1 MKKLLAWALACWLCA
16 SPALAT
22 QIFLTVGSGTWTA
35 PPDFSSTNTIE
46 CIGGGGGGGDSTT
59 GKGGG
64 GGAYAK
70 IVNYPGTPGASIS
83 YSVGAGGSGSTAPTA
98 GGDSWF
104 GSTGTILAKG
114 AQVTSGN
121 GGLASASV
129 GTTKY
134 NGGNGG
140 GSGGGG
146 GAAGP
151 NGAGGNATSSGGAG
165 DAGFGGAGGAYPGG
179 AGGDGAEFD
188 ATHGS
193 GGGGGGSPS
202 QPPAP
207 GLPGSYGAGGGAY
220 QSTTLGGGVA
230 GSAGLCVINYVP
242 GQRRV
247 SSGAF

>member
-22 QIFLTVGSGTWTA
+22 QIFLTVGSGTWAA

-70 IVNYPGTPGASIS
+70 IVNYPGVPGASIS

-140 GSGGGG
+140 GAGGG

-247 SSGAF
+247 SSGVF